1 MDILDFE
8 GIAIISMIIFELI
21 LFVKTS
27 IDLFKNTW
35 WNDDMDGL

>member
-1 MDILDFE
+1 MDYLDFE

-35 WNDDMDGL
+35 WDDDMDGL

>member
-8 GIAIISMIIFELI
+8 GVVIISMIIFELI
-21 LFVKTS
+21 LFVKVS

-35 WNDDMDGL
+35 WGDDMDGL

>member
-8 GIAIISMIIFELI
+8 GIAIIGMIIFELI

-35 WNDDMDGL
+35 WDDDMDGL